1 MSRTVI
7 GLYSDADAAKK
18 AAAALIDAGGHEE
31 DIEIVKA
38 GGRSESMVKKLT
50 EHGFNEKAAQQFA
63 EAGQRGKTLVLAE
76 IADDSVDA
84 ANEILQE
91 NGSERLQKISTT
103 SERPRTRTETE
114 TVPVVEEHI
123 EIGKRRE
130 TSGGV
135 RVTSHVT
142 ETPVQEKVT
151 LRDEEVDVK
160 RRRINRPL
168 GREEAAT
175 AFQERTIDA
184 VNSTEKAE
192 VRKEARVT
200 GEVEITR
207 TVTEQ
212 EKTVGGTERRTDVK
226 VEKVSDRDAPS
237 R

>member
-7 GLYSDADAAKK
+7 GLYSDAETAKK
-18 AAAALIDAGGHEE
+18 AVAALIDAGGHEE

-38 GGRSESMVKKLT
+38 GSRSESVVTKLT

-63 EAGQRGKTLVLAE
+63 EAGQKGKTLVLAE

-84 ANEILQE
+84 ANEILRE
-91 NGSERLQKISTT
+91 NGGEQLQRLSTT

-114 TVPVVEEHI
+114 TVPIVEEHI

-142 ETPVQEKVT
+142 ATPVRETVT
-151 LRDEEVDVK
+151 LREEEVDVK
-160 RRRINRPL
+160 RRRVNRPL
-168 GREEAAT
+168 ERNEAAG
-175 AFQERTIDA
+175 AFEDRTIEA
-184 VNSTEKAE
+184 ENSAEKAE
-192 VRKEARVT
+192 VHKEARVT

-207 TVTEQ
+207 NVTERR
-212 EKTVGGTERRTDVK
+212 ETVGGTERKTEVA
-226 VEKVSDRDAPS
+226 VEKIRDRDD